1 MQGRGDSSCVAPGGR
16 DVPFRGA
23 LGCNSLPRGCSLG
36 SVGTQISPALIKMR
50 SGEEKPQAS
59 LAAPG
64 VCADPPGLRLR
75 WFPARAV
82 GESSALRCP
91 HPLQDPDG
99 SLPAQHILW
108 FYNSEPSCAS
118 LHLLEPHL
126 SSTGPRCILVAG
138 MGTRSFSL
146 YFPPR
151 AAKRLFLLHGYTRE
165 DPRGGTTS
173 KHTRTGQGSTASHSV
188 PWRLL
193 GFVSVF
199 WSCGR
204 RTSGHYSHLET
215 LVVCKE
221 SVGMQPFTSDAVCIQ
236 STAKNPTQPEAGA
249 ACGSFRCV

>member
-1 MQGRGDSSCVAPGGR
+1 MSLFGVLLGAFPPQVVQPG
-16 DVPFRGA
+16 
-23 LGCNSLPRGCSLG
+23 LGGNPNFTSIN
-36 SVGTQISPALIKMR
+36 QNEKR

-108 FYNSEPSCAS
+108 FYNSEPSSAS
-118 LHLLEPHL
+118 LHLQEPHL

-173 KHTRTGQGSTASHSV
+173 KHTRTGQGSSASHSV

-215 LVVCKE
+215 LVVCKGLWGCGPLQVMLFVFKVKPKTPL
-221 SVGMQPFTSDAVCIQ
+221 SLRQGQPVVPS
-236 STAKNPTQPEAGA
+236 
-249 ACGSFRCV
+249 RCV